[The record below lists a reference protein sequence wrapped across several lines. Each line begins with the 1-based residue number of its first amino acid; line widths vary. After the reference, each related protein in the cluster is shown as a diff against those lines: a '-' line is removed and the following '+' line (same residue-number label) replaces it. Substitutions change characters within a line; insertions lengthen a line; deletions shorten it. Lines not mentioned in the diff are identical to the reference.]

1 MDDISTHRSAAQ
13 RNRGG
18 VRLGLSLGVIAVVWC
33 VVLPWIARR
42 PVMEEHLNWLDDRGI
57 DPSAMYYTELE
68 MMDPILQR
76 LERQRRFGD
85 SVAVTGPVAVKTTV
99 RLFESAE

>member
-1 MDDISTHRSAAQ
+1 M
-13 RNRGG
+13 
-18 VRLGLSLGVIAVVWC
+18 GVIAIVWC
-33 VVLPWIARR
+33 VMLPWVARR
-42 PVMEEHLNWLDDRGI
+42 PAMEEHLNWLDDRGI

-85 SVAVTGPVAVKTTV
+85 RVAVTGPATPKTTAPP
-99 RLFESAE
+99 FAPSN